1 MKTVIHVN
9 MHKIRARESD
19 PLTVKT
25 YKSNTPATEADI
37 VVNGEVVA
45 SIVYRPE
52 APLPC
57 GARVWIET
65 NHDVVTRVETT
76 ELCC

>member
-1 MKTVIHVN
+1 MKTIVHVN
-9 MHKIRARESD
+9 AHKIRAREED

-25 YKSNTPATEADI
+25 YKSNTPASEADI

-45 SIVYRPE
+45 SIVYRPDN
-52 APLPC
+52 PLSC

-65 NHDVVTRVETT
+65 KHEVVTRTAR
-76 ELCC
+76 